1 MNHKESVNYSRSSS
15 TTPISSLRPRTRRKI
30 SGLEDG
36 ETPFAAEGLSS
47 NARSSST
54 PFDSPSDSRSSSPA
68 VTNQRHLSRRINAAS
83 TTTKQS
89 FNEDLDS
96 SLSSSSSSAFNS
108 QDPLGSLSDLW
119 GSSWTTI
126 QGLASNV
133 LGANDPSARYT
144 QQRRRE
150 GGSGNSRGLP
160 AKATLRSW
168 AAAAHSFPSS
178 DWSSADR
185 GAEGRI
191 GIGSREER
199 DALVRV
205 RKRQDLL
212 TSGGLS
218 GDDMAGYQNA
228 AGVFKRRVSDD
239 HGDGALSSSSAPPP
253 ESEER
258 DALAYLHHVQVN
270 DTLAGISIK
279 YNCPAVIVRKANRM
293 WPNDTVQIRKT
304 MMIPVDSCTVKGK
317 KVPDPES
324 EGEKSVKKTFMED
337 NRGDDEDI
345 DDSINGKIT
354 IPSDT
359 ISTIN
364 IAAAATTTNSVK
376 RMDNPSLNT
385 SDINDPYRPTFSDVS
400 SQASNPDPPWK
411 HDSWVL
417 LPHSSTPIQI
427 VRLPRRALG
436 FFPPARRKSVTFS
449 DTSAITPRAS
459 FDIQNS
465 SFSPSTPPT
474 SNHFLASTKVSASA
488 SATSDSDY
496 FGSTATLL
504 PSNRDRSHSNTSSS
518 ASAAAVPT
526 AASPLRSVTTNPSH
540 PSSYALRGPG
550 GVGTLGR
557 SVRAP
562 GPAQDGLNKLFGPH
576 LPNLA
581 PPSNSHSVPW
591 ITEEQ
596 IDPNGASAAAA
607 ASMYGSSPGFDLE
620 NVGGAIEGW
629 MRRMATN
636 ASRAA
641 NTLAESKSIPSPLS
655 STNKNSGLAGFAGFG
670 SLGIN
675 NRSNSNNSGGRR
687 NNGQPEGRSR
697 GRNYSGGSNG
707 DFGAGLGNGNGN
719 SGDKGRAV
727 AGDLIELTD
736 SLELSGGGG
745 SGFSGSSSDRLNHG
759 GDGNGTAN
767 DGSERL
773 RGRMVGSLPSR
784 GFSPAIAKGKKG
796 D

>member
-1 MNHKESVNYSRSSS
+1 MNLQESVNYSRSTS

-30 SGLEDG
+30 SGLEEG
-36 ETPFAAEGLSS
+36 ETLFAADGSSS
-47 NARSSST
+47 NTRSSST

-68 VTNQRHLSRRINAAS
+68 VSNQRHLSRRTNTTTP

-89 FNEDLDS
+89 FHEGLDS
-96 SLSSSSSSAFNS
+96 SLSSSSSSNAFNS

-119 GSSWTTI
+119 GNSWTTI

-133 LGANDPSARYT
+133 LGANDPSDRYA

-150 GGSGNSRGLP
+150 GGSGNARRPL

-168 AAAAHSFPSS
+168 AAAAQSFPSS
-178 DWSSADR
+178 NWSAADT
-185 GAEGRI
+185 GAESRI
-191 GIGSREER
+191 GVGSREER
-199 DALVRV
+199 DALVRA

-212 TSGGLS
+212 TGGGLS

-228 AGVFKRRVSDD
+228 AGVYKRRMSDD
-239 HGDGALSSSSAPPP
+239 RGDGAFTSSSSSVPPP

-258 DALAYLHHVQVN
+258 DALVYLHHVQVN
-270 DTLAGISIK
+270 DTFAGISIK
-279 YNCPAVIVRKANRM
+279 YNCPAVIVRKVNRM
-293 WPNDTVQIRKT
+293 WPNDSVQIRKT
-304 MMIPVDSCTVKGK
+304 MMIPVDACTVKGK
-317 KVPDPES
+317 KVPDPIS
-324 EGEKSVKKTFMED
+324 GGENGVKKRFMED
-337 NRGDDEDI
+337 DEGIDEDMN
-345 DDSINGKIT
+345 DMMNNKIT

-359 ISTIN
+359 ISTT
-364 IAAAATTTNSVK
+364 AATTTATNFIK
-376 RMDNPSLNT
+376 RMDNSAMHTL
-385 SDINDPYRPTFSDVS
+385 DMNDLHRPTSSDVS
-400 SQASNPDPPWK
+400 SQASNSDPPWK

-417 LPHSSTPIQI
+417 LSNSSTPTQI

-459 FDIQNS
+459 FDIQNL

-474 SNHFLASTKVSASA
+474 SNHVLASTTATG
-488 SATSDSDY
+488 SATSNADY
-496 FGSTATLL
+496 FAPASAATLF

-518 ASAAAVPT
+518 ASAAALAA
-526 AASPLRSVTTNPSH
+526 AASPLRSVAANPSH

-557 SVRAP
+557 SVRTP

-591 ITEEQ
+591 ITEEEA
-596 IDPNGASAAAA
+596 DPNGLNAAAVS
-607 ASMYGSSPGFDLE
+607 SMYGSSPGFDLE

-629 MRRMATN
+629 MRRMATH

-641 NTLAESKSIPSPLS
+641 NALAESKSMSSSPAS
-655 STNKNSGLAGFAGFG
+655 NTKNGGIAGMAGFG

-675 NRSNSNNSGGRR
+675 NRSSRSNSQSEG
-687 NNGQPEGRSR
+687 GRSR

-707 DFGAGLGNGNGN
+707 DFGTGLGN
-719 SGDKGRAV
+719 SGGVGGRGRAV

-736 SLELSGGGG
+736 SLELGDGSGVRSSSRLNRGGGG
-745 SGFSGSSSDRLNHG
+745 G
-759 GDGNGTAN
+759 GDGSGTAN

-773 RGRMVGSLPSR
+773 RGRIVGSLPSR
-784 GFSPAIAKGKKG
+784 GFSPANAKGGKG